1 MKHSDR
7 PMQEVLTIC
16 KSVSISTRYQRW
28 GSQET
33 QNHDLKGKSSEGKL
47 KQYIFTVFIFV
58 QDILNPIVL
67 FQTLTTPP
75 LSTITL
81 KGQNTTDLVRV
92 RVSQFSHRY
101 LCSVMCRAKPPQSK
115 GYVQGKH
122 TTDISNSFYK
132 KYKYSQAHSKC
143 IIICRAQEN
152 IYLIKIY
159 SNLLFPD
166 PRSNIKHPK
175 PESVNFKISANILK
189 LF

>member
-1 MKHSDR
+1 MDKTKVIYFYCIH
-7 PMQEVLTIC
+7 IC
-16 KSVSISTRYQRW
+16 LGYPQSNS
-28 GSQET
+28 
-33 QNHDLKGKSSEGKL
+33 
-47 KQYIFTVFIFV
+47 
-58 QDILNPIVL
+58 L

-132 KYKYSQAHSKC
+132 KYNSQAHSKC